1 MAMIKI
7 GGKEYDT
14 EALSDE
20 SKNQLLSI
28 QFVDS
33 ELARIRA
40 QTAALQTARLAYGR
54 ALKESLE
61 SGSVQEQEEIA
72 VEGLGET
79 ISFD

>member
-20 SKNQLLSI
+20 SKGQLISI

-40 QTAALQTARLAYGR
+40 QMAALQTARLAYGR

-72 VEGLGET
+72 VEGLGDT